1 MSIVSFLYFPKN
13 DANDAKGHIFGVYT
27 LEKSRKTRFTSINHI
42 TFDPLRKLNYTL
54 RKLNYTKVLTSI
66 LVLVYNKTRNILIG
80 FLFFSVYSVPPDIL
94 DLNQVIKEAGHGLSI
109 LF

>member
-13 DANDAKGHIFGVYT
+13 DAKGHIFGVYS
-27 LEKSRKTRFTSINHI
+27 LEKSRKNRFTSINHI
-42 TFDPLRKLNYTL
+42 TFDPLRN
-54 RKLNYTKVLTSI
+54 LNYTKVLTSI

-94 DLNQVIKEAGHGLSI
+94 DLHQVKKEAGHGLSI